1 MLIAG
6 RRLSDNPRAA
16 FRSIS
21 GLILALFIGYH
32 LVVVAG
38 LVICLSVIAST
49 LPLLERIYR
58 A

>member
-16 FRSIS
+16 FR
-21 GLILALFIGYH
+21 
-32 LVVVAG
+32 
-38 LVICLSVIAST
+38 VICLSVIAST